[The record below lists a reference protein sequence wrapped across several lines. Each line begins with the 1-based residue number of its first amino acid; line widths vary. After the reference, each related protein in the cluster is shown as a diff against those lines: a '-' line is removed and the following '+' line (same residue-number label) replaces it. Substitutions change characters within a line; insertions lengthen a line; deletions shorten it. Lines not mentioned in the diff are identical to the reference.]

1 MNTRILLLAISAA
14 ALSSCSSVYKTGQ
27 TPDDVYYSPA
37 QERPAYVSGQSQDQ
51 NEYRG
56 NHDYTGN
63 NYYSDYYLRFKS
75 SNYYRWSTFDDYYW
89 YNWRYNTYLYDPFY
103 SPVYYGN
110 PYASP
115 YNYYNTYNP
124 KYYYTTSNYSGPRMY
139 NLNTYDNTSRQSTYY
154 NPKLGNNINP
164 TTRTYSTSTNDRG
177 GFLRSV
183 FPNSNNSRS
192 SYYNPSSGNNG
203 RYNGGTTRSFDSG
216 NNSGSRSSGTNSGSS
231 SSGSRSSGGS
241 SSGGSAPV
249 RRF

>member
-37 QERPAYVSGQSQDQ
+37 QEKPAYVSGQSQDQ
-51 NEYRG
+51 NDYRG
-56 NHDYTGN
+56 NRDYTGN

-89 YNWRYNTYLYDPFY
+89 YNWRYNTYLYDPLY

-110 PYASP
+110 PYMNP
-115 YNYYNTYNP
+115 YTYYNP
-124 KYYYTTSNYSGPRMY
+124 KYYTTSNYSGPRMY
-139 NLNTYDNTSRQSTYY
+139 NLNTYDNTSKQGTYY
-154 NPKLGNNINP
+154 NPKLGNNLN
-164 TTRTYSTSTNDRG
+164 TTSRTYSNTTSSDRG

-183 FPNSNNSRS
+183 FSGNSKS

-203 RYNGGTTRSFDSG
+203 RYNGGTTRTFDSG
-216 NNSGSRSSGTNSGSS
+216 NSGRSS
-231 SSGSRSSGGS
+231 
-241 SSGGSAPV
+241 
-249 RRF
+249 